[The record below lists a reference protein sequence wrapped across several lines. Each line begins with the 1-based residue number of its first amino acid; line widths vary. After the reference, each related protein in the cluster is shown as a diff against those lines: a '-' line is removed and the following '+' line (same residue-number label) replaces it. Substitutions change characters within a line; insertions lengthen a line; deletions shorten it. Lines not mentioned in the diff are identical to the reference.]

1 MNLIAL
7 KMLIGDRL
15 KYVSLV
21 AGIAFAA
28 LLVTQQASIFTGY
41 ARQMGA
47 WIRDTNVADLWVM
60 DEQVEFVDDFKPIA
74 EQKLHRIRS
83 VDGVQWAVPMYKNY
97 LRTRLPDGTEVQ
109 TRIVGLDDAT
119 LTGAPAEIVEGRVE
133 DLRRDRAVMIN
144 IDHASTTLAL
154 KRDGNKPLKIGDR
167 ISINDNEAIIVGFYR
182 ATREF
187 FWDPVIYTTY
197 TKALSWA
204 PRERKQLGFILV
216 KAKENQDFSQLAAR
230 IRAQTGL
237 VAYTGAEF
245 DSKTMNDLLARTGI
259 LVNFGITIALGFV
272 IGVLVAGQTFFNFV
286 LDNVRHFAALKAM
299 GLRNLAIIRMVLLQL
314 LTVGLIGY
322 GIGLGGAVITGI
334 VFSRGGLAFDMPWQI
349 PVLGAVAILGCCMG
363 AGLISLLR
371 VMRMEPGIVF
381 KA

>member
-1 MNLIAL
+1 MNFIAL

-15 KYVSLV
+15 KYISLV

-47 WIRDTNVADLWVM
+47 WIRDTRVADLWVM

-109 TRIVGLDDAT
+109 TRVVGLDDAT
-119 LTGAPAEIVEGRVE
+119 LVGAPAEIVQGRVE

-144 IDHASTTLAL
+144 IDQASTTLAL
-154 KRDGNKPLKIGDR
+154 KRDGNRPLKVGDR
-167 ISINDNEAIIVGFYR
+167 ISINDNEAIVVGFYR
-182 ATREF
+182 STREF
-187 FWDPVIYTTY
+187 FWDPVVYTTY
-197 TKALSWA
+197 TKALNWA
-204 PRERKQLGFILV
+204 PRERKQLGFVLV
-216 KAKENQDFSQLAAR
+216 KAKENQDLAELAGR
-230 IRAQTGL
+230 INRQTGL
-237 VAYTGAEF
+237 AAYTGEQF
-245 DSKTMNDLLARTGI
+245 SDRTMFDLLNRTGI
-259 LVNFGITIALGFV
+259 LVNFGITIALGFF

-299 GLRNLAIIRMVLLQL
+299 GLGNLAIVRMVLLQL
-314 LTVGLIGY
+314 LTVGGIGY
-322 GIGLGGAVITGI
+322 GIGLGGAAITG
-334 VFSRGGLAFDMPWQI
+334 VLFSKGSLAFEMPWQI
-349 PVLGAVAILGCCMG
+349 PVLGAVAILGCCLG
-363 AGLISLLR
+363 AGMISLVR